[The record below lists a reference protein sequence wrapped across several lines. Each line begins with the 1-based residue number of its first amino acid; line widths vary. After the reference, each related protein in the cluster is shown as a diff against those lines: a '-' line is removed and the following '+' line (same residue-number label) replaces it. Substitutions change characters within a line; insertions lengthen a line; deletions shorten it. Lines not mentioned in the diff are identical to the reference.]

1 VVVVL
6 DRLTKW
12 WAVGNLSDGPMVIVD
27 DWFQLRLLENS
38 GASFGMLD
46 GAGSYI
52 AFGALIAVVIIGLVV
67 HKLESGI
74 ESAAMG
80 LVLGGAVGNLIDR
93 IFRGDGLFDG
103 SVIDFIDINPG
114 FNFPTFN
121 IADSAITI
129 GAILAVSIA
138 IFRKPA

>member
-1 VVVVL
+1 MVVL

-12 WAVGNLSDGPMVIVD
+12 WAVGNLSDGPIVIID

-38 GASFGMLD
+38 GASFGMFD

-52 AFGALIAVVIIGLVV
+52 ALGAIIAVVVIGLVV
-67 HKLESGI
+67 HKLDNGLESV
-74 ESAAMG
+74 AMG
-80 LVLGGAVGNLIDR
+80 LVLGGAIGNLIDR
-93 IFRGDGLFDG
+93 VFRGDGLFDG

-114 FNFPTFN
+114 FDFPTFN

-138 IFRKPA
+138 ILRKPA